1 MTGKEYTLQEF
12 YLHLK
17 LDIWRWG
24 QVAGWGLVEKVTI
37 DKDSVDKK
45 IDFHTRSL
53 KSYYSSSLIKKQ
65 LGLGIYLL
73 DLILLKNDVERG
85 EMVSLA
91 IVAIGRNVIDKKETI
106 HSLKI
111 TSTAG
116 FKDIKNTI
124 LTGQP
129 SQQVR
134 RRKSSLRRA

>member
-73 DLILLKNDVERG
+73 DLVPIKQNQESG
-85 EMVSLA
+85 KAVSLA
-91 IVAIGRNVIDKKETI
+91 VIAVCRNVIDKKETV
-106 HSLKI
+106 HCLKI
-111 TSTAG
+111 TSKAG